1 MVANKNHLSFG
12 RYLKAARLEKEI
24 DLENVSAETK
34 IGTSYLLLIE
44 KEDHDRLPADVFV
57 KGFLRAYAQ
66 AIEADGDEVVK
77 RYLESR
83 RAFQET
89 ADFDADLR
97 RSDQAYWP
105 RLFLSLGAL
114 FGIIV
119 LSVIVISLVY
129 NRPSGDNSEL
139 QIPDKIHRDSEL
151 QVPDKLHR
159 DISPKN
165 LQVPNLAVEKREQ
178 TAEKLLLKIV
188 GVDKTWLKIVT
199 DGQSAREYS
208 LKSGDLLELEA
219 SSGYNLLIGN
229 AAGVQITLNGKPV
242 KILGKSGK
250 VVSLQLP

>member
-1 MVANKNHLSFG
+1 MVVNKNSLSFG

-34 IGTSYLLLIE
+34 IGMDYLLLIE
-44 KEDHDRLPADVFV
+44 KEDHNRLPADVFV

-83 RAFQET
+83 LAFQET
-89 ADFDADLR
+89 ADFDADLKR
-97 RSDQAYWP
+97 LDQAYWP

-119 LSVIVISLVY
+119 LSVIVISFVH
-129 NRPSGDNSEL
+129 NRPSGDNLKL
-139 QIPDKIHRDSEL
+139 QVSDKIN
-151 QVPDKLHR
+151 R

-165 LQVPNLAVEKREQ
+165 LQVPDFAVEKREQ
-178 TAEKLLLKIV
+178 TTEKMLLKIV
-188 GVDKTWLKIVT
+188 GVDKTWLKILI
-199 DGQSAREYS
+199 DDQSVREYS

-219 SSGYNLLIGN
+219 SSAYNLLIGN

-242 KILGKSGK
+242 KVSGKSGQ
-250 VVSLQLP
+250 VVNLQLP

>member
-1 MVANKNHLSFG
+1 MVANKNSLSFG
-12 RYLKAARLEKEI
+12 RYLKAARLAKEI
-24 DLENVSAETK
+24 DLKNVSAETK
-34 IGTSYLLLIE
+34 IGINYLLLIE
-44 KEDHDRLPADVFV
+44 KEDHDRLPAEVFV

-83 RAFQET
+83 LDFQET

-105 RLFLSLGAL
+105 RLFLSLGVL
-114 FGIIV
+114 SGIIV
-119 LSVIVISLVY
+119 LSVIVISLVH

-139 QIPDKIHRDSEL
+139 QVPDKIHRDT
-151 QVPDKLHR
+151 
-159 DISPKN
+159 SPKD
-165 LQVPNLAVEKREQ
+165 LQVPNFVVEKREQ
-178 TAEKLLLKIV
+178 TAEKMLLKIV
-188 GVDKTWLKIVT
+188 GVDKTWLKILI

-229 AAGVQITLNGKPV
+229 AAGVQVTLNGKPV
-242 KILGKSGK
+242 EILGKSGQ
-250 VVSLQLP
+250 VVNLQLP

>member
-1 MVANKNHLSFG
+1 MVANKNSLSFG

-24 DLENVSAETK
+24 DLENVAAETK
-34 IGTSYLLLIE
+34 IGTDYLLLIE

-66 AIEADGDEVVK
+66 AIGADGDEVVK

-83 RAFQET
+83 RAFMET

-97 RSDQAYWP
+97 RSDQAYWL

-119 LSVIVISLVY
+119 LSVIVISLVH

-139 QIPDKIHRDSEL
+139 QVPDKI
-151 QVPDKLHR
+151 HR

-165 LQVPNLAVEKREQ
+165 LQVSNFAVEKREQ

-188 GVDKTWLKIVT
+188 GVDKTWLKIVI

-242 KILGKSGK
+242 KILGQSGQ
-250 VVSLQLP
+250 VVNLQLP

>member
-1 MVANKNHLSFG
+1 MAANKNHLSFG

-24 DLENVSAETK
+24 DLENVAAETK
-34 IGTSYLLLIE
+34 IGMYYLLLIE

-105 RLFLSLGAL
+105 RLFLALGAL

-129 NRPSGDNSEL
+129 NRPSGDN
-139 QIPDKIHRDSEL
+139 SEL

-250 VVSLQLP
+250 VVTLQLP

>member
-1 MVANKNHLSFG
+1 M
-12 RYLKAARLEKEI
+12 
-24 DLENVSAETK
+24 D
-34 IGTSYLLLIE
+34 YLLLIE

-66 AIEADGDEVVK
+66 AIGADGDEVVK

-83 RAFQET
+83 RAFMET

-97 RSDQAYWP
+97 RSDQAYWL

-119 LSVIVISLVY
+119 LSVIAISFVH

-139 QIPDKIHRDSEL
+139 QVPDKI
-151 QVPDKLHR
+151 HR

-165 LQVPNLAVEKREQ
+165 LQVSNFAVEKREQ

-188 GVDKTWLKIVT
+188 GVDKTWLKIVI

-242 KILGKSGK
+242 KILGQSGQ
-250 VVSLQLP
+250 VVNLQLP